1 MVPRPGL
8 YGPSEGFGAGE
19 FTMASK
25 ADENASL
32 ARRYLADVV
41 AAGDRSAVD
50 AFLAADASIHDP
62 VFGAKATGWPA
73 PTYGSIEVDVRDVV
87 ATAERVAV
95 RGIVRGSHRPS
106 LDGLGGVD
114 GRFEV
119 AQSWFCRVERGRIA
133 ELWRL
138 PDGLSLAQ
146 QLGVLPDPTIGRD
159 GDGPETD
166 SNP

>member
-1 MVPRPGL
+1 MP
-8 YGPSEGFGAGE
+8 
-19 FTMASK
+19 SK

-41 AAGDRSAVD
+41 AADDRSAAD

-62 VFGAKATGWPA
+62 VFGLEATGWPA

-95 RGIVRGSHRPS
+95 RGIVRGSRRPS
-106 LDGLGGVD
+106 PDGLGGVD

-119 AQSWFCRVERGRIA
+119 AQSWFCRIERGWID

-138 PDGLSLAQ
+138 PDGLSLAR
-146 QLGVLPDPTIGRD
+146 QLGALPGPTIDQD

>member
-1 MVPRPGL
+1 
-8 YGPSEGFGAGE
+8 
-19 FTMASK
+19 MAST

-41 AAGDRSAVD
+41 AAGDRSAAD

-62 VFGAKATGWPA
+62 VFGTGEPGWPA
-73 PTYGSIEVDVRDVV
+73 PAYSAIEVDVLDVV

-95 RGIVRGSHRPS
+95 RGIVRGSHRATPGG
-106 LDGLGGVD
+106 LDPVD
-114 GRFEV
+114 GQFEV
-119 AQSWFCRVERGRIA
+119 TQSWFCRVERGRIA

-138 PDGLSLAQ
+138 PDGLSLAR
-146 QLGVLPDPTIGRD
+146 QLGALPDLTIGRN
-159 GDGPETD
+159 GHGPETD